1 MFGLR
6 FDNCSLYKMGSM
18 VKQYWRVLYVD
29 EYIQLLKFVLYLF
42 SLLDKLPVLLYKY
55 VFISV
60 NYIIKNIELRF
71 DNVYISNLTDDY
83 LG

>member
-1 MFGLR
+1 
-6 FDNCSLYKMGSM
+6 MGSM